1 MQFFYKQLED
11 QILPAVCRGD
21 TISNDA
27 LDGRVQGVS
36 HRQKGAPDKEEWSWK
51 TMVTSNT
58 MQEPVGIKTGS
69 CRKARSTGV
78 PGAFSG
84 RPQKRGAGG

>member
-27 LDGRVQGVS
+27 LGGRVPGVSHRQKGAVS
-36 HRQKGAPDKEEWSWK
+36 HRQKGAPDKE
-51 TMVTSNT
+51 
-58 MQEPVGIKTGS
+58 
-69 CRKARSTGV
+69 
-78 PGAFSG
+78 
-84 RPQKRGAGG
+84 